1 MSTHVTKPGVSES
14 ILLDK
19 ASILLDKAWERKNN
33 VSSPYRNCDRDR
45 TGLRLAF
52 TVPGK
57 PQGKAR
63 ARICTDKKGHTRS
76 YTPEKTAQYEEL
88 IRVMYK
94 QAHGTFQF
102 DDKIPLFLSIVAIFP
117 LPKSAT
123 KKEKADMTNRVL
135 LPIKIP
141 DTDNIIKIVADALNG
156 VAYRDDAQIVRV
168 EASKFYGEKP
178 RLFIRIEEEKVINK
192 SEDEI

>member
-1 MSTHVTKPGVSES
+1 
-14 ILLDK
+14 
-19 ASILLDKAWERKNN
+19 
-33 VSSPYRNCDRDR
+33 
-45 TGLRLAF
+45 
-52 TVPGK
+52 
-57 PQGKAR
+57 
-63 ARICTDKKGHTRS
+63 
-76 YTPEKTAQYEEL
+76 
-88 IRVMYK
+88 
-94 QAHGTFQF
+94 
-102 DDKIPLFLSIVAIFP
+102 
-117 LPKSAT
+117 
-123 KKEKADMTNRVL
+123 MTNRVL